1 MNFKKR
7 KIEEKEQK
15 RKAPEHDMEEDIS
28 EIPSNDKLV
37 KAMNKTQGNELD
49 VVYVGSKK
57 KRKKTVPIGEGSIKT
72 AFTRLG
78 LSQDLP
84 QAL

>member
-1 MNFKKR
+1 
-7 KIEEKEQK
+7 
-15 RKAPEHDMEEDIS
+15 MEEDIS

-57 KRKKTVPIGEGSIKT
+57 KEKRSNRSDVVEINMSKDYTKN
-72 AFTRLG
+72 
-78 LSQDLP
+78 
-84 QAL
+84 